1 MNIEEQIRIAEN
13 RTKLIKLLY
22 LISDEYGLTDVDAI
36 LKPNKNMS
44 AIESRQVFIAVCY
57 YKLLF
62 TQSDIA
68 NMVGLSQPHTYRN
81 LMLFN
86 EGLEFDSEAKE
97 IYQKIVNKLELS

>member
-13 RTKLIKLLY
+13 RTKMYDILRVICEEYALR
-22 LISDEYGLTDVDAI
+22 IDEVL
-36 LKPNKNMS
+36 
-44 AIESRQVFIAVCY
+44 RQFRDSIAKEARQMFIAICY
-57 YKLLF
+57 HKLLF

-86 EGLEFDSEAKE
+86 EALEFDSEAKE
-97 IYQKIVNKLELS
+97 IYQKIVDKLELS